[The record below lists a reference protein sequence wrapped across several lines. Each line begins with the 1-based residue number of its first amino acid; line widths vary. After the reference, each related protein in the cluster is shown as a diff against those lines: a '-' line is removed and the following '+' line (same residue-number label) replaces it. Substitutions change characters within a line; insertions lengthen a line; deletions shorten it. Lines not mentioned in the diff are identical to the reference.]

1 MNRNPTL
8 MRPEETVALIEK
20 HQSPVRFIP
29 DVASERSNDWT
40 GQRKAR
46 RLDRHTP
53 IPWDWPTTPDERQE
67 AFDAWHFVA
76 MQVLHKA
83 NAGFRFVA
91 IVPRFMD
98 LRTGIVRGTN
108 ADFAA
113 AAGGCHP
120 ETISRDIS
128 LCEKL
133 CLFIGKRTRNL
144 APNGGYIVRRSL
156 RLSLPQNIADIDLD
170 RMDKDRT

>member
-1 MNRNPTL
+1 MRTVHKVTTKEPIRPT
-8 MRPEETVALIEK
+8 EK
-20 HQSPVRFIP
+20 HQSPDRFIP
-29 DVASERSNDWT
+29 DVANEHSTDWA
-40 GQRKAR
+40 GRRKSR

-53 IPWDWPTTPDERQE
+53 ILLGWPTTPSERQE
-67 AFDAWHFVA
+67 VYDAWHFVA

-83 NAGFRFVA
+83 NAGFRFLA
-91 IVPRFMD
+91 IVPRFIDM
-98 LRTGIVRGTN
+98 RTGIVRGTN

-120 ETISRDIS
+120 QTISRDIL

-144 APNGGYIVRRSL
+144 APSGEYIVRRSL

-170 RMDKDRT
+170 RMENPRT